1 VQQFF
6 KSRLDAAKSDA
17 QANPTLC
24 KLIVTPLEDL
34 KWSLTGLMSKSKTG
48 GISSTDVDGAS
59 SQRED
64 LRTAATHGG
73 AGFTDN
79 TNVSP

>member
-1 VQQFF
+1 
-6 KSRLDAAKSDA
+6 
-17 QANPTLC
+17 
-24 KLIVTPLEDL
+24 
-34 KWSLTGLMSKSKTG
+34 MSKSKTG

-59 SQRED
+59 SQLED
-64 LRTAATHGG
+64 FRTAATHGG

>member
-24 KLIVTPLEDL
+24 KLIVTR
-34 KWSLTGLMSKSKTG
+34 WKT
-48 GISSTDVDGAS
+48 SSGPSRA
-59 SQRED
+59 
-64 LRTAATHGG
+64 
-73 AGFTDN
+73 
-79 TNVSP
+79 